1 MTSLP
6 QELPAR
12 LQNSSTIKGAYT
24 MVLEMEAAAKSTPLR
39 KEGDDSERKKLLVF
53 ARVVG
58 YLLLEG
64 PSYEAAIA
72 VALEVVSASNI
83 QDRFKI
89 GQIYF
94 NHYILCFRKYK
105 GHTPTPSEHP
115 SRPSFDARKQLIQ
128 GELKEPPKNHSAL
141 LRDGYRCMITGYYDL
156 NSVAKN
162 EELRNL
168 VTQSC
173 EIVVRHTQCAHIF
186 PSSTNANTSDSGR
199 SEAKKEYAATIWT
212 IMERFGYV
220 GLCREFNE
228 ANIHCLRNIM
238 TLEPTLQPNQKDTY
252 KVKFAFPFQN
262 SGNLCPELITF
273 QSKYEH
279 LPLPDPRYLEIHAA
293 CARVCHLSGAAEYIN
308 KYERE
313 MEDIQVLSTDGAS
326 ADILHY
332 ALQSLSFQ
340 VPVF

>member
-1 MTSLP
+1 
-6 QELPAR
+6 ELPAR
-12 LQNSSTIKGAYT
+12 LQNSPTIKGAYT
-24 MVLEMEAAAKSTPLR
+24 MVLEMEATAKSTPLR

-64 PSYEAAIA
+64 PSYEAVIA

-115 SRPSFDARKQLIQ
+115 SRPSFDAQKQLIQ

-141 LRDGYRCMITGYYDL
+141 LRDGYQCMITGNYDL
-156 NSVAKN
+156 NSVTEN
-162 EELRNL
+162 EELQKL

-173 EIVVRHTQCAHIF
+173 EIVVRNTQCAHIL
-186 PSSTNANTSDSGR
+186 PSSINANTSDIGGYGG
-199 SEAKKEYAATIWT
+199 KKEYAATIWT
-212 IMERFGYV
+212 IMEHFGYV
-220 GLCREFNE
+220 GLFKEFNKG
-228 ANIHCLRNIM
+228 NIHCLPNIM
-238 TLEPTLQPNQKDTY
+238 TLETTFHDW
-252 KVKFAFPFQN
+252 FQTKYEH
-262 SGNLCPELITF
+262 LPLPQT
-273 QSKYEH
+273 KYEH

-293 CARVCHLSGAAEYIN
+293 CARVYHLSGAAEYIN

-340 VPVF
+340 VSVF

>member
-6 QELPAR
+6 DKLPAR
-12 LQNSSTIKGAYT
+12 LQKSATIKGAYP
-24 MVLEMEAAAKSTPLR
+24 MVLEMEAAAESTPLR
-39 KEGDDSERKKLLVF
+39 KEGDDFERKKRLVF

-64 PSYEAAIA
+64 PSDMACTT
-72 VALEVVSASNI
+72 VALEVVSANNI
-83 QDRFKI
+83 EDRFKI
-89 GQIYF
+89 GQMYF

-105 GHTPTPSEHP
+105 GRTPTPSEHP
-115 SRPSFDARKQLIQ
+115 SRPSFDALKQMIQ
-128 GELKEPPKNHSAL
+128 CELKEPPKNHSVAKNLAL
-141 LRDGYRCMITGYYDL
+141 LRDGYRCMITGNYDL
-156 NSVAKN
+156 NSITEN
-162 EELRNL
+162 EELRKL

-173 EIVVRHTQCAHIF
+173 GIVVRNTQCAHIF
-186 PSSTNANTSDSGR
+186 PSPTNANTSDRGGH
-199 SEAKKEYAATIWT
+199 EGKYAATIWT
-212 IMERFGYV
+212 IMDRFGYR
-220 GLCREFNE
+220 GLFREFND
-228 ANIHCLRNIM
+228 ADIHRLDNIM
-238 TLEPTLQPNQKDTY
+238 TLETTLQPNQKDTY
-252 KVKFAFPFQN
+252 KVKFAYPFQN
-262 SGNLCPELITF
+262 SGNLCPELIRF
-273 QSKYEH
+273 ESKYEH

-340 VPVF
+340 Q

>member
-94 NHYILCFRKYK
+94 NHYILC
-105 GHTPTPSEHP
+105 S
-115 SRPSFDARKQLIQ
+115 
-128 GELKEPPKNHSAL
+128 
-141 LRDGYRCMITGYYDL
+141 
-156 NSVAKN
+156 KN
-162 EELRNL
+162 EELRNWSHNPVKL
-168 VTQSC
+168 LLD
-173 EIVVRHTQCAHIF
+173 IPI
-186 PSSTNANTSDSGR
+186 DSGR

-220 GLCREFNE
+220 GLFREFNE
-228 ANIHCLRNIM
+228 SKYPLSAHIM
-238 TLEPTLQPNQKDTY
+238 TLEPTVMNEK
-252 KVKFAFPFQN
+252 QN

-332 ALQSLSFQ
+332 ALQSLSFKSLC
-340 VPVF
+340 FE